1 LSDFDVSDDEMPVSQ
16 PRRGGSGP
24 YDGRDLDGLL
34 SGGNV
39 IVPEGLR
46 PVARALDA
54 LRVAPMRAELA
65 GEAAARA
72 AFRQIMVSSET
83 GSAWPATSVSGAD
96 DARPLILPT
105 QAAGTEPRPA
115 AHPQRHRHRRP
126 PQRGRWQAKV
136 LVAAAAAVVLGGAA
150 VLASTLFSSG
160 GHSGQAGQNPSAV
173 SSSSKASV
181 PGPRVEGTGKRE
193 SAAKPTPTATS
204 QSGTSATPD
213 PAALCSQYFAFAG
226 HPGSASNSATKNELY
241 RQLSVLAHGQ
251 RNVNDYCARLLE
263 PWAATPHEPDNFPG
277 MFPGMPGP
285 GSPPFNGSQ
294 GGNSPTGHGG
304 IGNSGTG
311 NSGTGNGNVG
321 NQGGP
326 GRNNPGFGGQN
337 H

>member
-1 LSDFDVSDDEMPVSQ
+1 MPVSQ
-16 PRRGGSGP
+16 PHSGGSGP

-39 IVPEGLR
+39 IVPEGLCQ
-46 PVARALDA
+46 VARTLDA
-54 LRVAPMRAELA
+54 LRVAPVRAELA

-72 AFRQIMVSSET
+72 AFRQLMVSSEST
-83 GSAWPATSVSGAD
+83 LVLPA
-96 DARPLILPT
+96 
-105 QAAGTEPRPA
+105 QAAGAQPRPA
-115 AHPQRHRHRRP
+115 AHPRRHRHRRP

-136 LVAAAAAVVLGGAA
+136 LAAVAAAVVLGGAA
-150 VLASTLFSSG
+150 ALASILSSSG
-160 GHSGQAGQNPSAV
+160 GHPGQAGQSPNAV
-173 SSSSKASV
+173 GGSSKASV
-181 PGPRVEGTGKRE
+181 PGSRVEGTGKRE
-193 SAAKPTPTATS
+193 PTAKPTPTATS
-204 QSGTSATPD
+204 QSATSATPA
-213 PAALCSQYFAFAG
+213 PSALCSQYLAFAG

-251 RNVNDYCARLLE
+251 RNINDYCTRLLN
-263 PWAATPHEPDNFPG
+263 PWAATPHEPANFPG

-304 IGNSGTG
+304 IGNSGIG

-326 GRNNPGFGGQN
+326 GRNSPGFGGQN

>member
-46 PVARALDA
+46 QVARTLDA

-72 AFRQIMVSSET
+72 AFRQLMVSSEST
-83 GSAWPATSVSGAD
+83 LVLPAQASGA
-96 DARPLILPT
+96 
-105 QAAGTEPRPA
+105 QPRPA
-115 AHPQRHRHRRP
+115 AHPGRHRHRRP
-126 PQRGRWQAKV
+126 SQRGRWQAKV

-150 VLASTLFSSG
+150 ALASTLSSSG
-160 GHSGQAGQNPSAV
+160 GHPGQAGQSPNAV
-173 SSSSKASV
+173 GGSSKASV
-181 PGPRVEGTGKRE
+181 PGSRVEGTGKRE
-193 SAAKPTPTATS
+193 PTAKPTPTAAS
-204 QSGTSATPD
+204 QSGTSTTPA

-226 HPGSASNSATKNELY
+226 HPGSASNSGTKNELY

-251 RNVNDYCARLLE
+251 RNVNDYCTRLLN
-263 PWAATPHEPDNFPG
+263 PWAATPHEPDN
-277 MFPGMPGP
+277 FPGMPGP

-311 NSGTGNGNVG
+311 SGNVG

-326 GRNNPGFGGQN
+326 GRNSPGFGGQN

>member
-1 LSDFDVSDDEMPVSQ
+1 LSDFDVPDDEMPVRQ
-16 PRRGGSGP
+16 PRNGGSGP

-34 SGGNV
+34 TGGNV

-46 PVARALDA
+46 QVARTLDA
-54 LRVAPMRAELA
+54 LRVAPMPAELA

-72 AFRQIMVSSET
+72 AFRQIMVPNEST
-83 GSAWPATSVSGAD
+83 LVLPA
-96 DARPLILPT
+96 
-105 QAAGTEPRPA
+105 QAADAQPRPA
-115 AHPQRHRHRRP
+115 AHPGRHRHRRP

-136 LVAAAAAVVLGGAA
+136 LAAAAAAVVLGGAA
-150 VLASTLFSSG
+150 ALASTLWISG

-173 SSSSKASV
+173 SSGSKASV
-181 PGPRVEGTGKRE
+181 PGSRVEGTGKRE
-193 SAAKPTPTATS
+193 PTAKPTPTATS
-204 QSGTSATPD
+204 QSGTSAAPA

-226 HPGSASNSATKNELY
+226 HPGSAPNSATNNELY
-241 RQLSVLAHGQ
+241 QQLSVLAHGQ
-251 RNVNDYCARLLE
+251 RNVNDYCTRLLK

-304 IGNSGTG
+304 TG

-321 NQGGP
+321 NQSGP
-326 GRNNPGFGGQN
+326 GRNGPGFGGQN